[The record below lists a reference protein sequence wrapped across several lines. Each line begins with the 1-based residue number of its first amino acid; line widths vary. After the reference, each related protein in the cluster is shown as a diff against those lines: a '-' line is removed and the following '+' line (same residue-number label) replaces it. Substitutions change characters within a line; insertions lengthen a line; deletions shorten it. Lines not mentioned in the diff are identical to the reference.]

1 MTEHAGEIGTA
12 FQQMLIAGPYRIRRV
27 RYSTDYRADHWC
39 DRGHIVLVVDGK
51 VKIEFR
57 DNHALALSAGQVF
70 WVSDGTDV
78 HRMHTES
85 GAELYIIDEH

>member
-1 MTEHAGEIGTA
+1 MLARPGTA
-12 FQQMLIAGPYRIRRV
+12 FQQTLIAGAYRIRKV

-39 DRGHIVLVVDGK
+39 DRGHIVLVAKGR

-57 DNHALALSAGQVF
+57 DNSTVPLSAGQVF